1 MMATDNGA
9 SPGTRDG
16 SRFKARLGRTLQVGT
31 LSLIVFL
38 VFYPF
43 LFAAMTSLKTT
54 SQFYHNFWWPGWPPA
69 WENYG
74 YAGTQVWRY
83 IWNSVLVTTASV
95 AGTLACGTTAAF
107 VFARYRFPARN
118 VLFTAVVAV
127 MMVPWIV
134 TLVPTFLT
142 VQGIE
147 RGVRQALPDF
157 RLLDTHWVLILPY
170 ISGSQVL
177 AIFLL
182 RAFFASLPQ
191 DYFDAARIDGA
202 GMRQMFVHVAL
213 PLSLPSIAA
222 VAIITTLGVWNNFM
236 WPLVT
241 ISSQS
246 RQVLPVG
253 LLIFSQQYGQQYGAF
268 FAGILIGSVPL
279 VLLFALCTRVFL
291 RGVTA
296 GAFKM

>member
-1 MMATDNGA
+1 MMCAADA
-9 SPGTRDG
+9 G
-16 SRFKARLGRTLQVGT
+16 STGERIIPWRKRTGQWLQVG
-31 LSLIVFL
+31 LLVVVVFL

-43 LFAAMTSLKTT
+43 VFTAMTSLKTT
-54 SQFYHNFWWPGWPPA
+54 AQFYHNFWWPSWPPA
-69 WENYG
+69 WENYS
-74 YAGTQVWRY
+74 YAWEKVWKY
-83 IWNSVLVTTASV
+83 IANSLFVTVVSV
-95 AGTLACGTTAAF
+95 AGTLVCGTTAAF
-107 VFARYRFPARN
+107 VFARFHFPGRGI
-118 VLFTAVVAV
+118 LFTAIVSV

-147 RGVRQALPDF
+147 QGVKRLVPAF

-182 RAFFASLPQ
+182 RTFFASLPQ

-202 GMRQMFVHVAL
+202 GMAQMFWHVAL
-213 PLSLPSIAA
+213 PLSLPSISA
-222 VAIITTLGVWNNFM
+222 VAIITTLGCWNNFM

-241 ISSQS
+241 ISTEA

-253 LLIFSQQYGQQYGAF
+253 LLIFSQQYGQQYGAY

-279 VLLFALCTRVFL
+279 VLLFAACTRVFL